1 MYQPNKGLSFNIFN
15 LNEAADNPFLRRVRL
30 IKISILYLFPVASAD
45 FFVKQRL
52 STTQTSYQIDYSEE

>member
-30 IKISILYLFPVASAD
+30 IIISILYLFPVVSAE

-52 STTQTSYQIDYSEE
+52 STTQTSYQIDCSVE